1 MDIEKFMLRAIE
13 LSKKSIES
21 GGGPFG
27 AVIVKDNEII
37 GEGMNSVVCSKDP
50 TAHAE
55 VVAIRN
61 ACQSIVSHDLAGS
74 VIFTSCE
81 PCPMCLSAIWWSR
94 IEKIYFGNTRMD
106 ATKIGF
112 DDEMIYEELARPLAK
127 RKLPIAQLL
136 HDEAMMAFDD
146 WKKYE
151 GKCHY

>member
-1 MDIEKFMLRAIE
+1 MDNEKFMLRAIE
-13 LSKKSIES
+13 LSKISIES

-27 AVIVKDNEII
+27 AVIVKNNVII
-37 GEGMNSVVCSKDP
+37 GEGQNSVVCSNDP

-61 ACQSIVSHDLAGS
+61 ACQSIASHELSGCT
-74 VIFTSCE
+74 IFTSCE

-94 IEKIYFGNTRMD
+94 IENIYFGNTRMD

-112 DDEMIYEELARPLAK
+112 DDEIIYEELARPLPK
-127 RKLPIAQLL
+127 RKLPIVQLL
-136 HDEAMMAFDD
+136 HDEAMTTFED
-146 WKKYE
+146 WKESE